1 MEADLTHADFF
12 LWGQLKGKVEKYT
25 RIQVCLDVKGEQ
37 FQHRLWA
44 GPVLHRPRY
53 VYKNFQIIISI
64 T

>member
-37 FQHRLWA
+37 FQRRL
-44 GPVLHRPRY
+44 
-53 VYKNFQIIISI
+53 
-64 T
+64 